1 MQSDSIISETQKVPP
16 VTYKLPKKCK
26 AYKCAECNKQQE
38 SVIYLLSVVA
48 ELKNQMSNFDNSMKE
63 DTAEKLNSMVKTQT
77 ENSQVKFQ
85 ARLQSVEKKISSTV
99 VNAKAKEESIQEVEE
114 RKKREANF
122 VVYGIPESSKT
133 DPKQRCE
140 DDKAFICET
149 LKKSG
154 VKVNQNELLS
164 VFRAGKK
171 VDAKNRPTVIKLSNK
186 IKRDEIIQNG
196 LQIKQQTDIRVSPDL
211 TLMQREHLSSLYKQ
225 AEEKNQDSESKN
237 YYWRVVGPREMP
249 KLVKKTKQN

>member
-26 AYKCAECNKQQE
+26 ACKCAECNKQQE

-114 RKKREANF
+114 RKKGKLILLF
-122 VVYGIPESSKT
+122 MESQNLAKLT
-133 DPKQRCE
+133 QNKD
-140 DDKAFICET
+140 
-149 LKKSG
+149 
-154 VKVNQNELLS
+154 VKMTKPSS
-164 VFRAGKK
+164 V
-171 VDAKNRPTVIKLSNK
+171 KL
-186 IKRDEIIQNG
+186 
-196 LQIKQQTDIRVSPDL
+196 
-211 TLMQREHLSSLYKQ
+211 
-225 AEEKNQDSESKN
+225 
-237 YYWRVVGPREMP
+237 
-249 KLVKKTKQN
+249 